1 MFEVR
6 LYSYGP
12 TTSIIREGIKYEI
25 GPDEFIAAEGLG
37 TYGGLGVREK
47 ISELLNSGKDIRK
60 ITRRMHRESTRRGHA
75 SITTSLHLQLEV
87 LHCSRVLS
95 LILVAPPFG
104 SYLQESQR
112 RIRVGEE
119 HAIEP
124 EGLAHPHIYR
134 ETFGKLLKTYGLLLE
149 NGIPLEDARYILP
162 IGTATS
168 LFISSSFENYVGLL
182 KLCSSADD
190 EYLPYEARRFA
201 EKYGEIVS
209 SIAPRLYDARMSFN
223 NRLTTYPY
231 PMIFKPPDP
240 ILNSIVDGA
249 GRPDEAVIIKAV
261 NCAGD
266 LSVLRPL
273 ISQRHKEV
281 IDSLNPLINVTT
293 LEPMSL
299 AALHQ
304 AIRHRTVPTAVESI
318 YTAAGR
324 AYGSIDENTVI
335 PPSIKK
341 DPRLLERFR
350 QTVSESINT
359 YHDLCGMGVK
369 PSSACYILP
378 QSLKIYSVRLYN
390 GYNLI
395 YPQGFIGTRTCSY
408 TQWEERG
415 IAYRIWRELE
425 KIMPEVAGMMGEK
438 CRYLGYCPEREW
450 CPIIT
455 KYHTYSDQLHSQ
467 YVGK

>member
-12 TTSIIREGIKYEI
+12 TTSIDGDNIMI

-37 TYGGLGVREK
+37 TYGGLDVKSK
-47 ISELLNSGKDIRK
+47 ISELIKSGKDIRK
-60 ITRRMHRESTRRGHA
+60 ITSRMHRESTRRGHA

-87 LHCSRVLS
+87 IHCSRVLS

-112 RIRVGEE
+112 RIRVDER
-119 HAIEP
+119 HIIEP
-124 EGLAHPHIYR
+124 EGLGEELIHYR
-134 ETFGKLLKTYGLLLE
+134 RVFKKLLKTYEALLE

-162 IGTATS
+162 IGTSTS

-182 KLCSSADD
+182 QLCSSSND
-190 EYLPYEARRFA
+190 EFLPWEARHFM

-209 SIAPRLYDARMSFN
+209 SIAPTLYAARMSFS
-223 NRLTTYPY
+223 NRLTTYPC
-231 PMIFKPPDP
+231 PIIFKPHDP
-240 ILNSIVDGA
+240 LMSAIVEGA
-249 GRPDEAVIIKAV
+249 GRPAEAVIIKAV
-261 NCAGD
+261 NCLGD
-266 LSVLRPL
+266 TSHLHNLLRE
-273 ISQRHKEV
+273 QCKEW
-281 IDSLNPLINVTT
+281 IDTVNPLVTVT
-293 LEPMSL
+293 ALEPMSL

-318 YTAAGR
+318 YTAAER
-324 AYGSIDENTVI
+324 AYTNPSENIVT

-341 DPRLLERFR
+341 DSKL
-350 QTVSESINT
+350 SEIFGEAVADSLNI

-369 PSSACYILP
+369 PSTACYILP
-378 QSLKIYSVRLYN
+378 QSLRIYAVRLYN

-425 KIMPEVAGMMGEK
+425 KIMPEIAGLMGEK
-438 CRYLGYCPEREW
+438 CRYLGYCPERDW

-455 KYHTYSDQLHSQ
+455 KYHTYNDRLHSLHS
-467 YVGK
+467 GK